1 MVHQERNWTYVLVEG
16 AGHLI
21 PYNAPS
27 RVSALSIAFL
37 MPYTVQYLTRAP
49 ARLQGLALFRE
60 FIFGNSLLGLVTTAV
75 DGAVTVEGGEDL
87 LLAVDAIRGQ
97 EGIFVGSIST
107 TSTFTYPAA
116 TIAAWDKFIA
126 TATAT
131 ATATVLLPQA
141 TNANAGRDIHVVK
154 RNDAAAAATVL
165 VGGRAAGGAL
175 AVAVG
180 AVAFVFMV
188 MAST

>member
-131 ATATVLLPQA
+131 VLLPQA

>member
-37 MPYTVQYLTRAP
+37 MPYTVQDLTRAP

-131 ATATVLLPQA
+131 ATVLLPQA
-141 TNANAGRDIHVVK
+141 TNANAGRDLHVVK

-180 AVAFVFMV
+180 AVAFALMV